1 MIDPAK
7 LLAPASSVWSSV
19 STNMAKKLQ
28 KAMEAYDSYKQ
39 AIMTLLT
46 VVHMDFP
53 SYTRHDFML
62 PEETI
67 RQMELYVVFIEQ
79 LRDAAEEILAK
90 LIRLKEVNQDD
101 NDLVEATVFNDN
113 IHIPDAVGSH
123 TENQLI

>member
-39 AIMTLLT
+39 ARKTHLT

-53 SYTRHDFML
+53 VYIKHDFML